1 MAAIVAAGRPAT
13 AWHSLSL
20 PCKSA
25 VCLLT
30 RLTHLQPALPLLHP
44 ACRSP
49 RTLRDVLDSRE
60 LDEERRWS
68 ILRQLLAGLAH
79 IHSQGIIHRDLK
91 VCLSASLWGL
101 HLQASMTD
109 LPVEQ
114 AELSCIAVSS
124 AKARLCSFASRRQ
137 LPLPLLPCYE

>member
-1 MAAIVAAGRPAT
+1 MAAAGTHTTRTAGTVA
-13 AWHSLSL
+13 L

-30 RLTHLQPALPLLHP
+30 GLNPSPACLAPVAS

-114 AELSCIAVSS
+114 AELSCIAVSR